1 MPPLPFWIVDVFAEK
16 KYAGN
21 QLAVFTQAGNLSTEQ
36 MQQIAR
42 EINFSETTFI
52 LSPELRE
59 GGYDVRIFTPAK
71 ELPFAGHPTL
81 GTAFVLQ
88 QAILQQPVEQIML
101 NLKVG
106 QIPVTL
112 TYDDRVAD
120 ILWMQQQPPEFGA
133 VLSAAAIAPVLSL
146 DLDDIDPRFPIQE
159 VSTGVPFIIVP
170 LQTLAALQRIKVNSE
185 ELARVVEPLQA
196 KEIFVF
202 CPETRDRTNQFSA
215 RMFAPLLGIA
225 EDPAT
230 GSANGCF
237 AGYLVQ
243 HAYLG
248 DGPVNV
254 QVEQGYEMGRPSL
267 LRLQAERR
275 AGAIAVSV
283 GGKVIPVARGEF
295 MEFMDE

>member
-1 MPPLPFWIVDVFAEK
+1 MPPLPFWIVDVFAET

-21 QLAVFTQAGNLSTEQ
+21 QLAVFTQASNLSTEQ
-36 MQQIAR
+36 MQQIAK
-42 EINFSETTFI
+42 EVNFSETTFI

-88 QAILQQPVEQIML
+88 QAILQQPVEQIIL

-106 QIPVTL
+106 PIPVTL
-112 TYDDRVAD
+112 TYQNQVPEV
-120 ILWMQQQPPEFGA
+120 LWMRQNPPEFGS
-133 VLSAAAIAPVLSL
+133 VLSAEAIAPVLSL
-146 DLDDIDPRFPIQE
+146 DPDDIDPRFPIQE

-170 LQTLAALQRIKVNSE
+170 LKTLAALQRIKVNSE

-202 CPETRDRTNQFSA
+202 CPETRDRANQFSA
-215 RMFAPLLGIA
+215 RMFAPRLGIA

-230 GSANGCF
+230 GSANGCL
-237 AGYLVQ
+237 AGYLMK

-267 LRLQAERR
+267 LRLQAEKQ
-275 AGAIAVSV
+275 AGAIAILV
-283 GGKVIPVARGEF
+283 GGRVIPVARGAC
-295 MEFMDE
+295 MD